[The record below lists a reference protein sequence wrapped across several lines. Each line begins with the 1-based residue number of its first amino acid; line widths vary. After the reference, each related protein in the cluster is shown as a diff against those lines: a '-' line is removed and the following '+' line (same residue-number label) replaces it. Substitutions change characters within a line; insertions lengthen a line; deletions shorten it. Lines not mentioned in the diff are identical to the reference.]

1 MRNSNHWSGRVRHW
15 NTRGIKGL
23 RDGVMVIEVIHSLSF
38 THSSSYRS
46 LCAVPMNTQ
55 LKQPRF
61 DDLSEAVSPVR
72 IVVSNQPLASA
83 VTIATTIPKGELR
96 GGNVAGV

>member
-1 MRNSNHWSGRVRHW
+1 
-15 NTRGIKGL
+15 
-23 RDGVMVIEVIHSLSF
+23 MVIEVIHSLSF

-46 LCAVPMNTQ
+46 LCAVPMNIQ

-61 DDLSEAVSPVR
+61 DDLSEAVSLAR
-72 IVVSNQPLASA
+72 IVISNQPSASA
-83 VTIATTIPKGELR
+83 ITIATTIPKGAVRELR